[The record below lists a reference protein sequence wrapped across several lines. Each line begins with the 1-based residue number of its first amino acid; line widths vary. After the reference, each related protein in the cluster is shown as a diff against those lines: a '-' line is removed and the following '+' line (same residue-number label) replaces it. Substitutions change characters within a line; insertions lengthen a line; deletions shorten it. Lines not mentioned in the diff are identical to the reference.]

1 MASKAFLQQAY
12 LAYFGRPAD
21 PSGLAYYAEKTEAQV
36 KAAFSASPESQ
47 AFFGSLEI
55 GAQINAIYQNLFNRD
70 AEPAGLT
77 YWAQE
82 IGSGRLSLADAA
94 MGILAGAQNDD
105 KKAVANKLA
114 ASDSF
119 TTALNTTAEILGY
132 AGAAAIAPARA
143 YLKAVDSTTA
153 SLTAAVAGVDASV
166 TAVVAAGTAVAGQ
179 TYTLTTGVDNITGT
193 AGNDTVSAVFDENG
207 SNSTLQIADL
217 INGGAGRD
225 TLSIRYTDSHA
236 SGSGASSISASTT
249 PELKNIEV
257 LEVSPLAG
265 GGTISL
271 AGIGTSLDTINVT
284 NAIGSAAFTGVR
296 TAVKTVG
303 VSNVAQDG
311 ADVSVTYT
319 TGLTGTGDAV
329 TLNLSAVAAASA
341 SSAASGYAEVNLI
354 GGGAS
359 GSADG
364 VDIINVMSNGTSAN
378 RLDVLAAKDNASGVS
393 TLKTVTIEGTAALR
407 VNTDLASTVKTID
420 ASKAAGGVNL
430 GVASGDNVTFTGG
443 EGNDRINMGTGLTTD
458 DKLTGGNGV
467 DTLAISQAKITNDKT
482 ASINK
487 AIEAQ
492 TGFEKLEITNVV
504 ASGSLASGE
513 TSALSID
520 ARGLVAIKQFVFS
533 GGAASGNLSV
543 ASGGTAGVDAIALT
557 GFASDNT
564 NSVEISATY
573 FGGAAS
579 GSGGSKG
586 GDALDVTPGTN
597 GPADEV
603 TITLK
608 GITLNGGAG
617 GAGASGTNAG
627 DGGHGIN
634 ATQFETVNIVST
646 GSLPSSSNTLA
657 GGAGGASGTGFSAGN
672 DGKGILVNTNGV
684 INVTGANDLTFTAKS
699 ADETSGGVQV
709 KAGTF
714 TGKLNVTGTT
724 ANDSF
729 IGGTKDDIIK
739 GGAGVDT
746 IDLSKGGKDTVVLT
760 DVTTAANRDVITG
773 FGAGA
778 GGDILDITTA
788 GSTATLKAITGTST
802 AFTLTTDD
810 VTVFNFAG
818 TNNSANLAGA
828 TNGAE
833 LFKAIA
839 NQGSTISALTT
850 ATADTGYIVAYDGTN
865 AYVYY
870 FDAGSSSTELL
881 ATEIALVG
889 TLNNVA
895 TGSLVVGNFA

>member
-1 MASKAFLQQAY
+1 M
-12 LAYFGRPAD
+12 
-21 PSGLAYYAEKTEAQV
+21 
-36 KAAFSASPESQ
+36 
-47 AFFGSLEI
+47 
-55 GAQINAIYQNLFNRD
+55 
-70 AEPAGLT
+70 
-77 YWAQE
+77 
-82 IGSGRLSLADAA
+82 
-94 MGILAGAQNDD
+94 
-105 KKAVANKLA
+105 
-114 ASDSF
+114 
-119 TTALNTTAEILGY
+119 
-132 AGAAAIAPARA
+132 
-143 YLKAVDSTTA
+143 
-153 SLTAAVAGVDASV
+153 
-166 TAVVAAGTAVAGQ
+166 
-179 TYTLTTGVDNITGT
+179 DNITGT

-207 SNSTLQIADL
+207 TNSTLQIADL
-217 INGGAGRD
+217 INGGEGRD
-225 TLSIRYTDSHA
+225 TLSIRYTDSHV

-257 LEVSPLAG
+257 LEVSPLAV

-296 TAVKTVG
+296 TAVKTIG

-341 SSAASGYAEVNLI
+341 SSAASGYAKVNLI

-378 RLDVLAAKDNASGVS
+378 RLDVLAAKDNGSGVS

-467 DTLAISQAKITNDKT
+467 DTLAISQAAITSDKT

-492 TGFEKLEITNVV
+492 TGFEKLEITNAV
-504 ASGSLASGE
+504 ATGTVASGE

-533 GGAASGNLSV
+533 GGGASGLTV
-543 ASGGTAGVDAIALT
+543 ASGGSTVGVDAIALT

-564 NSVEISATY
+564 NSVEISANY
-573 FGGAAS
+573 FGGAGTTGTS
-579 GSGGSKG
+579 GVKANA

-608 GITLNGGAG
+608 GITLTGGVGGAG
-617 GAGASGTNAG
+617 TSGTTNAG

-646 GSLPSSSNTLA
+646 GSLPSSSNSLV
-657 GGAGGASGTGFSAGN
+657 GGSGGSAASGITAGN

-684 INVTGANDLTFTAKS
+684 INVTGANDLTFTTKS

-729 IGGTKDDIIK
+729 IGGTNDDIIK

-746 IDLSKGGKDTVVLT
+746 IDLSKGGKDTVDLT
-760 DVTTAANRDVITG
+760 GITTAANRDVITG

-778 GGDILDITTA
+778 GGDILDVLSSGTP
-788 GSTATLKAITGTST
+788 TLKAITGTST

-828 TNGAE
+828 TNGTE

-850 ATADTGYIVAYDGTN
+850 TTSDTGYIVAYDGTN

-870 FDAGSSSTELL
+870 FDAGSGDTSLV
-881 ATEIALVG
+881 ATEVALIG